1 MKHIKLQHMEEK
13 DTDSQTRKKQNFLTQ
28 TRKTENEMGR
38 EREGERKRSSPL
50 YTILPMTR
58 LMDTTSST
66 FNILYILK

>member
-38 EREGERKRSSPL
+38 EREREREREKEIITTL
-50 YTILPMTR
+50 Y
-58 LMDTTSST
+58 
-66 FNILYILK
+66 YISHDQIDGYYIIHI